1 MLHRSLVSIT
11 LAALA
16 GVSPA
21 GAQTPAFSRADYAS
35 HPGARAIATADFN
48 RDGWPDTAN
57 ANTGRD
63 TVTILLNRG
72 AAGSGLARAF
82 DIAVG
87 HGPFD
92 IVSSDF
98 NRDGV
103 ADLAVANADAD
114 TLSILLGEGSGTFRR
129 TDVAAPGNPRG
140 LTAADMNRDGRIDIV
155 YTGFRTNVVQLLV
168 GNGAGAF
175 TPGTGFFGAGSAPQ
189 GITAADF
196 NHDGL
201 MDLAVAYAGGGLGV
215 WTMISTG
222 GATARAVSGERSL
235 NVLTAGDFNRDG
247 WTDIAAASTD
257 AARLAVYHGSATGLR
272 QVATHPTAGSPRGIE
287 AADLNNDGLLEIV
300 TANRDANT
308 IGVFVGRR
316 DAPGSFAPQVQFAA
330 GAGSRDVVAADF
342 DHDSLVDL
350 ATGNQDQAAVTVL
363 WNAAQL
369 LRSGL
374 VFSVAEERSEEFRGS
389 EMSLGDFDH
398 DGRLD
403 RVTDSGH
410 LTFGDGRRVQLP
422 AAGFNV
428 APGVADLNRDGH
440 LDIAFLAT
448 FDGRNVKLLFG
459 DGRGGFSSPTG
470 VSGGWGGDIVL
481 TDMEVAD
488 LNRDGRPDLLVS
500 AYAQSPLDGRL
511 YFMAGNGNGTF
522 TAAVISP
529 VEATSFFALADLDRD
544 GRLDVLTSPYANG
557 NFKIVVLFGD
567 GTGRFTRTSE
577 HPTPDH
583 PSELV
588 VADLNHDGRMDVVA
602 PTFESLHVLLGTAG
616 GLGSPAT
623 LPGSPVP
630 RRRRGHG
637 RRRAFRHRG
646 EQPDEHLLR
655 RRRRHLRSATR
666 ISSIRPAADRHGP
679 ERRRRAGSGPRRN
692 LGRAGRRAERD
703 ESSAGRGCRPRHDGV
718 LRPRVQRRRRGQDL
732 RRQRRIARSRS
743 APARV
748 RMARRRRARSRHER
762 RLPPGASFPPRHVRT
777 DAARLGRP
785 RRQRRR
791 SHGPHDPADQG
802 NRAAHAARP
811 RAGSRELVGPTRCG
825 RRLRIQEAQPEQRR
839 AEGDDARGQ
848 SGRLLRGV
856 VRGRSDPGVQAV
868 DPRQGGGEQLGQ
880 RLGLGA
886 VRSLACRRGSR
897 VSHRDDVGAPLQ
909 SRRVL
914 RLRPLG
920 VGLGRRRV
928 GRGRQARRDD
938 PLRRRGTAAR
948 ADSDTRGWRLDRSD
962 RAVGRERTRRR
973 GPAPRRTTR
982 RSFRRGDAEPAAD
995 TCA

>member
-1 MLHRSLVSIT
+1 MLHRSLVFIT

-16 GVSPA
+16 GAPPA

-114 TLSILLGEGSGTFRR
+114 TLSILLGDGSGNFRR

-201 MDLAVAYAGGGLGV
+201 MDLVVAYAGGGLGV
-215 WTMISTG
+215 WTMTSTG

-350 ATGNQDQAAVTVL
+350 ATGNQDQGTVTVL
-363 WNAAQL
+363 WNGTSL

-374 VFSVAEERSEEFRGS
+374 SFTLAEEPSDEYRGS
-389 EMSLGDFDH
+389 EMALGDFDH

-403 RVTDSGH
+403 RVTNSGY
-410 LTFGDGRRVQLP
+410 LAFGDGRRVQLP
-422 AAGFNV
+422 VAGYET
-428 APGVADLNRDGH
+428 PRVADFNRDGN
-440 LDIAFLAT
+440 LDIAFLL
-448 FDGRNVKLLFG
+448 GYEHEVRLLFG
-459 DGRGGFSSPTG
+459 DGRGGFSGPAAVG
-470 VSGGWGGDIVL
+470 GGWGGDIVL
-481 TDMEVAD
+481 TDMKVAD

-522 TAAVISP
+522 AGSVISP
-529 VEATSFFALADLDRD
+529 VEATSFLALADMDRD
-544 GRLDVLTSPYANG
+544 GRLDVLTSSYANG
-557 NFKIVVLFGD
+557 NSKILVLFGD
-567 GTGRFTRTSE
+567 GMGRFTRTSE

-583 PSELV
+583 PSDLAA
-588 VADLNHDGRMDVVA
+588 ADLNHDGRMDVVA
-602 PTFESLHVLLGTAG
+602 ATFQSIHVLLGTAG

-623 LPGSPVP
+623 LPGSHYRAAVADMDGD
-630 RRRRGHG
+630 GHPDIVG
-637 RRRAFRHRG
+637 NNPTSIYFGAGDGTFGPPQAFRPFTSRPIVADLNGDGVPDLILDASWGLMAGERNETNRPPVADAGPDVTVSYARLFNDDDEYGLYVGNDDSYDPDLHFLSYEWRDADGRLLSTHQARLRVPESLLPGTYELTLRVSDGRG
-646 EQPDEHLLR
+646 GSDEDRMVLTILPIKEIVLHTLRDRAQEVGNWWDQPDASGASGFRKYNLN
-655 RRRRHLRSATR
+655 SGAPKVTT
-666 ISSIRPAADRHGP
+666 PAADPDDYFEVWFVADPTQEYKLWIRGKAEGNSWANDSAWVQFDHSLAGGAPAYRIGTTSALPFNLEECSGCGLSGWGWEDDGWGAVDRHGVTIRFAEGGPQRVRIQTREDGVSIDQIVLSAETYKTTRPGTAKNDTTILP
-679 ERRRRAGSGPRRN
+679 ER
-692 LGRAGRRAERD
+692 GR
-703 ESSAGRGCRPRHDGV
+703 
-718 LRPRVQRRRRGQDL
+718 
-732 RRQRRIARSRS
+732 
-743 APARV
+743 
-748 RMARRRRARSRHER
+748 
-762 RLPPGASFPPRHVRT
+762 
-777 DAARLGRP
+777 
-785 RRQRRR
+785 
-791 SHGPHDPADQG
+791 
-802 NRAAHAARP
+802 
-811 RAGSRELVGPTRCG
+811 
-825 RRLRIQEAQPEQRR
+825 
-839 AEGDDARGQ
+839 
-848 SGRLLRGV
+848 
-856 VRGRSDPGVQAV
+856 
-868 DPRQGGGEQLGQ
+868 
-880 RLGLGA
+880 
-886 VRSLACRRGSR
+886 
-897 VSHRDDVGAPLQ
+897 
-909 SRRVL
+909 
-914 RLRPLG
+914 
-920 VGLGRRRV
+920 
-928 GRGRQARRDD
+928 
-938 PLRRRGTAAR
+938 
-948 ADSDTRGWRLDRSD
+948 
-962 RAVGRERTRRR
+962 
-973 GPAPRRTTR
+973 
-982 RSFRRGDAEPAAD
+982 
-995 TCA
+995 